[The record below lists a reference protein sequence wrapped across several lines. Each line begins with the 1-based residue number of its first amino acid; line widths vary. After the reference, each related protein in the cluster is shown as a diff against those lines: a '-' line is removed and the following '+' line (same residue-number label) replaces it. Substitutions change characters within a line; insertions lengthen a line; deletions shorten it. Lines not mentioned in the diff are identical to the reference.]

1 MEFDVKFKRCK
12 LGDLVDISSSK
23 RIFAKEYRDYGVPF
37 YRSKEIIE
45 KSSNQEI
52 SKPLYISEDK
62 YEDIKSQFGVPQK
75 GDLLL
80 TSVGTLGIPYIV
92 KNNDKFYF
100 KDGNL
105 TWFKNFNGLDN
116 LFLYYWFLSPPGK
129 KQIYGK
135 HIGST
140 QKALTITNLKS
151 FDLLIPTLDIQKN
164 ISKILYYFDKKI
176 EINNKIIENLE
187 AQVQAIFK
195 SWFVDFEPF
204 QDGNFVESEL
214 GLIPERWEVKEIKEI
229 SDRKNGYTYKS
240 SDLSDDSSVNM
251 VTIKNFNRHG
261 GQNDDAKKPIKNT
274 ERVKKQHILEDKDIL
289 VACTDLTQAAD
300 IIGRVI
306 LYNENN
312 YFDYEIYSM
321 DVVKI
326 VPHDITDTYFIY
338 HYLNSNIF
346 KWYAEGVATGT
357 TVLHFPK
364 KSIDS
369 FKLIYPSKEYIEK
382 FNEIIKPFIE
392 LEILLRNENSS
403 LSQTRDTLLPKLMN
417 GEIDVSNI
425 KIDDEDI
432 DYE

>member
-187 AQVQAIFK
+187 AQAQSIFK
-195 SWFVDFEPF
+195 SWFVDFDPF
-204 QDGNFVESEL
+204 QKGNFVESEL
-214 GLIPERWEVKEIKEI
+214 GLIPEGWN
-229 SDRKNGYTYKS
+229 SG
-240 SDLSDDSSVNM
+240 
-251 VTIKNFNRHG
+251 TIKSLDIKVSDHVANGSFKSLKENVNIYEDENYALFLRNVDLKYNLNSSKRWVDEKSYNFLKKTQLFG
-261 GQNDDAKKPIKNT
+261 GEVIISNVGNVGNVYLVPYTNKPMVIGNNLIYIDSGDSNVNIYLYELFRSYQGKKLIKSITSGSVQQKFN
-274 ERVKKQHILEDKDIL
+274 K
-289 VACTDLTQAAD
+289 TDFRKL
-300 IIGRVI
+300 
-306 LYNENN
+306 
-312 YFDYEIYSM
+312 
-321 DVVKI
+321 KI
-326 VPHDITDTYFIY
+326 VLPPSN
-338 HYLNSNIF
+338 YLS
-346 KWYAEGVATGT
+346 
-357 TVLHFPK
+357 
-364 KSIDS
+364 
-369 FKLIYPSKEYIEK
+369 KLKK
-382 FNEIIKPFIE
+382 FNDSI
-392 LEILLRNENSS
+392 SS
-403 LSQTRDTLLPKLMN
+403 LIRQNQILAQTRDTLLPKLMS

-425 KIDDEDI
+425 KIDDEDTNH
-432 DYE
+432 E